1 METNDLK
8 ILYGAVGHVD
18 TCQMK
23 AISIFSHLHEQDVV
37 VEVGAAV
44 AVAVVVAAA
53 AAAAV
58 AAVVAATA
66 AALVG
71 VSVVAVAVVVTVED
85 VLSMLLSAAF
95 VVLNVL

>member
-1 METNDLK
+1 MCGSIQMETDDLK
-8 ILYGAVGHVD
+8 ILYGAVWHVD

-53 AAAAV
+53 AAAA
-58 AAVVAATA
+58 
-66 AALVG
+66 
-71 VSVVAVAVVVTVED
+71 
-85 VLSMLLSAAF
+85 AAF
-95 VVLNVL
+95 IRLWVQGQGVVQGFSPLDHESFLE